1 MTRNNFSAVVTALFL
16 ITVSLNGAAIAQAYP
31 VKPVRLIVPF
41 PPGGGFDAIGRPYAE
56 RLGTALGQN
65 IIVDNR
71 PGASGNIGAM
81 AVAKSA
87 PDGYTLL
94 LGNDFMP
101 LNVVLSAN
109 PGYDAVADFAPISLV
124 GTVPNVLVINPVL
137 PARDLKQLMVASR
150 NKPLNF
156 GSAAPGSVGHLLG
169 ELLNLADIVK
179 MVHIP
184 YKGSVPAVTDTVG
197 GTLDAV
203 ITTLPSVSAFVRAG
217 KLRAIGTFS
226 ARRSPAMPDMP
237 TIAEAGGP
245 STTGEVWYG
254 VFAPTATSEA
264 VIRRVNEATVMVLK
278 QPELIEALRKAG
290 FEPTSSTPAGLSAQI
305 KGDIEKWGRLAKAA
319 NVKKEGADNGLQGYM
334 AIYAAAKT
342 PPAVVEKL
350 NAEFNK
356 AIRNPK
362 VASMLEQQHFDPAD
376 GLTRTMGQNLNE
388 SMGQAVMVDLQPAA
402 GGAIGAEQVAR
413 STPDGYTLFVTYPDP
428 MVLRHLLVKNV
439 LGKIRAE

>member
-1 MTRNNFSAVVTALFL
+1 MTRISCSVFVVAAFVMAASSGGT
-16 ITVSLNGAAIAQAYP
+16 AIAQAYP
-31 VKPVRLIVPF
+31 VKPIRLIVPF

-56 RLGTALGQN
+56 RLGPALGQT

-81 AVAKSA
+81 AAAKSA

-109 PGYDAVADFAPISLV
+109 LGYDAVADFSPISLV
-124 GTVPNVLVINPVL
+124 GTVPNVLVINPAL
-137 PARDLKQLMVASR
+137 PARDLKQLMAASHS
-150 NKPLNF
+150 KALNF

-169 ELLNLADIVK
+169 ELLNMENIVK

-184 YKGSVPAVTDTVG
+184 YKGSAPAVTDTVG

-245 STTGEVWYG
+245 TATGDVWYG
-254 VFAPTATSEA
+254 VFAPAATPEA
-264 VIRRVNEATVMVLK
+264 VIRRLNDATVMVLK

-290 FEPTSSTPAGLSAQI
+290 FEPAPSTPAALAAQM

-319 NVKKEGADNGLQGYM
+319 NVKKE
-334 AIYAAAKT
+334 
-342 PPAVVEKL
+342 
-350 NAEFNK
+350 
-356 AIRNPK
+356 
-362 VASMLEQQHFDPAD
+362 
-376 GLTRTMGQNLNE
+376 
-388 SMGQAVMVDLQPAA
+388 
-402 GGAIGAEQVAR
+402 
-413 STPDGYTLFVTYPDP
+413 
-428 MVLRHLLVKNV
+428 
-439 LGKIRAE
+439 